1 MVSKKTSKKAP
12 AATKAHKKGSTVKP
26 VKATEHKKV
35 EASVDAAVAAT
46 KTSSEAA
53 KTVSPKVEKQPV
65 KVKKVYEMSA
75 FFHAVVVLMVVILY
89 AELAA
94 LAVIYTNYEVTIE
107 SKTLVEMRE
116 AQLKAQREV
125 LAKTR
130 KPNRLRIARN
140 LKKAQAAKTNTK
152 VQQVAKAL
160 TTQPVA
166 APTTR
171 LLDLGDFV
179 GALTTQPDA
188 APVTHEAKPAFKC
201 PEPVARKAQ
210 FNEAEYE
217 HYATAGKAVIAGK
230 ACFTLADGAEKCFA
244 GVDVFINPVTTY
256 STEWYERGWAG
267 REFLE
272 NSDVRALKYNKKVR
286 TAKDGSYRFENLPA
300 GSYYVGAVVCEPAK
314 KDAKECQITRYAAKV
329 KMKNSVRPT
338 LLKVFP

>member
-35 EASVDAAVAAT
+35 EASVDAAVAAK

-116 AQLKAQREV
+116 ARLKAQREV

-166 APTTR
+166 S
-171 LLDLGDFV
+171 
-179 GALTTQPDA
+179 
-188 APVTHEAKPAFKC
+188 PVAHNAKPAFKC

-217 HYATAGKAVIAGK
+217 HYATTGKAVIAGK
-230 ACFTLADGAEKCFA
+230 VCSTLADGAEKCFA

-256 STEWYERGWAG
+256 STEWYERAWAG
-267 REFLE
+267 REFLA
-272 NSDVRALKYNKKVR
+272 NPDVRALKYNKKVR

-300 GSYYVGAVVCEPAK
+300 GSYYVGAVVCEPAR

>member
-1 MVSKKTSKKAP
+1 MVSKKTSKKTP
-12 AATKAHKKGSTVKP
+12 AAPKAQKKASALKATKP
-26 VKATEHKKV
+26 VKASGHK
-35 EASVDAAVAAT
+35 EPAVKATPKAAT
-46 KTSSEAA
+46 VAPKQATKAA
-53 KTVSPKVEKQPV
+53 LPKDQKQPV

-94 LAVIYTNYEVTIE
+94 MAVIYTNYEVTIE
-107 SKTLVEMRE
+107 SKSLVEMRE
-116 AQLKAQREV
+116 AKLKAQREV
-125 LAKTR
+125 LAKAR

-140 LKKAQAAKTNTK
+140 LKKAQAVQTNAK

-166 APTTR
+166 AP
-171 LLDLGDFV
+171 V
-179 GALTTQPDA
+179 SQ
-188 APVTHEAKPAFKC
+188 EAKPAFKC

-217 HYATAGKAVIAGK
+217 HYATTGKAVIAGK
-230 ACFTLADGAEKCFA
+230 ACFTLADGTEKCFA

-267 REFLE
+267 REFLA
-272 NSDVRALKYNKKVR
+272 NPDARAVKYNKKVR
-286 TAKDGSYRFENLPA
+286 TDKDGSYRFENLPA
-300 GSYYVGAVVCEPAK
+300 GAYYVGAVVCEPDS
-314 KDAKECQITRYAAKV
+314 KDAKSCKIARYAAKV
-329 KMKNSVRPT
+329 KMKNSVKPT

>member
-1 MVSKKTSKKAP
+1 
-12 AATKAHKKGSTVKP
+12 
-26 VKATEHKKV
+26 
-35 EASVDAAVAAT
+35 
-46 KTSSEAA
+46 
-53 KTVSPKVEKQPV
+53 
-65 KVKKVYEMSA
+65 MSA

-166 APTTR
+166 AP
-171 LLDLGDFV
+171 
-179 GALTTQPDA
+179 
-188 APVTHEAKPAFKC
+188 VTHKAKPAFKC

>member
-1 MVSKKTSKKAP
+1 MVSKKTSKKTP
-12 AATKAHKKGSTVKP
+12 ATTKAHKKDSA
-26 VKATEHKKV
+26 VKAVKAAEHKEVK
-35 EASVDAAVAAT
+35 ASADTLAAA
-46 KTSSEAA
+46 KTSSDAA
-53 KTVSPKVEKQPV
+53 KPVSQKAEKQPV

-94 LAVIYTNYEVTIE
+94 MAVIYTNYEVTIE
-107 SKTLVEMRE
+107 SKSLVEMRE

-140 LKKAQAAKTNTK
+140 LKKSQAAAQAAKANTK

-166 APTTR
+166 AP
-171 LLDLGDFV
+171 V
-179 GALTTQPDA
+179 A
-188 APVTHEAKPAFKC
+188 HEAKPAFKC

-267 REFLE
+267 REFLA
-272 NSDVRALKYNKKVR
+272 NPDVRAVKYNKKVR
-286 TAKDGSYRFENLPA
+286 TDKDGSYRFENLPA
-300 GSYYVGAVVCEPAK
+300 GSYYVGAVVCEPAA

-329 KMKNSVRPT
+329 KMKNSVKPT